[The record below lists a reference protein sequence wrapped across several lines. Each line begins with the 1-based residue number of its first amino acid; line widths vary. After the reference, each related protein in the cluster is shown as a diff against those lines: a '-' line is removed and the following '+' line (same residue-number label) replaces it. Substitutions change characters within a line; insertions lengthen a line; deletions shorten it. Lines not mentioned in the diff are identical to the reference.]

1 MTAPKFAERLRQLRQ
16 GFRTRVERLTR
27 QLIEQAQPKLQALN
41 RFYVHER
48 ALIGRKLA
56 PIRQKWFDPL
66 WVNLAPLLVPAARWI
81 RQRSD
86 EWLFK
91 PLTQLLTRLFPE
103 RMARWGA
110 LSDLT
115 RRRIKVWG
123 AIGLVLL
130 FLILPDQGQ
139 RGSTDALIQDPDI
152 IDITPDSA
160 DLDSPDMASPTW
172 VLNIQPVEV
181 RPFSET
187 LRVTGKVE
195 FDEQRVA
202 RIGASVTGR
211 VIEVVAVPGQEVE
224 PGDVLARINSTEL
237 GQAQLAYLKARAAD
251 ELAQRAAERARILY
265 KEDVIAKADLQR
277 RESEASTAAA
287 ERRAMADQL
296 SVLGMPQKQIDNL
309 GQTGNVN
316 SISAVTAS
324 IPGTVVERRI
334 AQGQV
339 VQPADGLFTVS
350 DLSVVWVTA
359 QVPEQE
365 AYLLAPG
372 QPMKIEVP
380 ALQNRVYE
388 GQLVH
393 VSELV
398 SNDSRTVAARTTID
412 NPDRRLKPG
421 MLATMLI
428 SGTSIDRPVVP
439 ASAVIREDGYDH
451 VFVALSD
458 HQFKLVIVRLGP
470 ESNGVRPVIS
480 GLEPGTRIVTEQA
493 YHLNNERKK
502 RLSGG

>member
-1 MTAPKFAERLRQLRQ
+1 MTTQTFSERLRQNLHLARM
-16 GFRTRVERLTR
+16 GLARLCK
-27 QLIEQAQPKLQALN
+27 QLYQRAKPRLEVLYRFFLQECAA
-41 RFYVHER
+41 VGR
-48 ALIGRKLA
+48 ALKPLL
-56 PIRQKWFDPL
+56 QKWFDPL
-66 WVNLAPLLVPAARWI
+66 WANLEPLLGPLYRWLVL
-81 RQRSD
+81 RLNT
-86 EWLFK
+86 WLIH
-91 PLTQLLTRLFPE
+91 PLTQLLDRVSPKGMQHWRALPEATRQ
-103 RMARWGA
+103 RV
-110 LSDLT
+110 
-115 RRRIKVWG
+115 RIW
-123 AIGLVLL
+123 APIILVLL
-130 FLILPDQGQ
+130 VLALPH
-139 RGSTDALIQDPDI
+139 RGPRSVHDAQIQDPDI
-152 IDITPDSA
+152 IDITPDSME
-160 DLDSPDMASPTW
+160 LDNPIW
-172 VLNIQPVEV
+172 VLNVQPVEV

-187 LRVTGKVE
+187 LRVTGKVA

-211 VIEVVAVPGQEVE
+211 VIDVIAIPGQEVQ

-237 GQAQLAYLKARAAD
+237 GQAQLAFLKARAAD

-339 VQPADGLFTVS
+339 VQPADALFTVS

-372 QPMKIEVP
+372 QPMRIEVP
-380 ALQNRVYE
+380 ALKNRVYE

-398 SNDSRTVAARTTID
+398 SNDSRTVDARTAID
-412 NPDRRLKPG
+412 NPDRQLKPG

-428 SGTSIDRPVVP
+428 SGTAVDRPVVP

-451 VFVALSD
+451 VFVALPNN
-458 HQFKLVIVRLGP
+458 QFKLVIVRLGA
-470 ESNGVRPVIS
+470 ESNGLRPVIS
-480 GLEPGTRIVTEQA
+480 GLEPGALIVTAQA

>member
-1 MTAPKFAERLRQLRQ
+1 MALDRMARQFYL
-16 GFRTRVERLTR
+16 RTRPRL
-27 QLIEQAQPKLQALN
+27 EALWQ
-41 RFYVHER
+41 FYLHER
-48 ALIGRKLA
+48 RLVANKLN
-56 PIRQKWFDPL
+56 PIWQKWIDPL
-66 WVNLAPLLVPAARWI
+66 WANLEPMVMPTVRWTSRYLNEWVLNPLIA
-81 RQRSD
+81 
-86 EWLFK
+86 
-91 PLTQLLTRLFPE
+91 LLNRLFPE
-103 RMARWGA
+103 GMARWHA
-110 LSDLT
+110 LPYGH
-115 RRRIKVWG
+115 RRRITYWG
-123 AIGLVLL
+123 SIALVL
-130 FLILPDQGQ
+130 FVLILPNRAQH
-139 RGSTDALIQDPDI
+139 GSGNDLIQDPDV
-152 IDITPDSA
+152 IDIAPDSLE
-160 DLDSPDMASPTW
+160 LDSPPW
-172 VLNIQPVEV
+172 VLNVQPVEV
-181 RPFSET
+181 RAFSET

-202 RIGASVTGR
+202 RIGSSVTGR
-211 VIEVVAVPGQEVE
+211 VVEVIAIPGQEVA
-224 PGDVLARINSTEL
+224 PGDTLARINSTEL
-237 GQAQLAYLKARAAD
+237 GQAQLAFLKARAAD
-251 ELAQRAAERARILY
+251 ELAQRAVERARILY

-277 RESEASTAAA
+277 RESEAGTASA

-296 SVLGMPQKQIDNL
+296 RVLGMPQQQIETL

-372 QPMKIEVP
+372 QPMRIEVP
-380 ALQNRVYE
+380 ALRNRIYE

-398 SNDSRTVAARTTID
+398 SNDSRTVAARTTIE
-412 NPDRRLKPG
+412 NPDRQLKPG

-428 SGTSIDRPVVP
+428 SGTPVDRPVVP

-451 VFVALSD
+451 VFIELSD
-458 HQFKLVIVRLGP
+458 HQYKLIIVRLGP

-480 GLEPGTRIVTEQA
+480 GIEPGARIVTEQA

-502 RLSGG
+502 RISGG

>member
-1 MTAPKFAERLRQLRQ
+1 MTPENSPHRFQQQRQRLRVTLQRWSQQLSQ
-16 GFRTRVERLTR
+16 HLK
-27 QLIEQAQPKLQALN
+27 PKLRALY
-41 RFYVHER
+41 RFYQHER
-48 ALIGRKLA
+48 VLVGQKLA
-56 PIRQKWFDPL
+56 PLRQKWVDPL
-66 WVNLAPLLVPAARWI
+66 WANLAPLLVPATHGVVQRCNEWVLQPLSTLLSRW
-81 RQRSD
+81 
-86 EWLFK
+86 
-91 PLTQLLTRLFPE
+91 FPQA
-103 RMARWGA
+103 MGRWHA
-110 LSDLT
+110 LPAPT
-115 RRRIKVWG
+115 RRRIKLWVPI
-123 AIGLVLL
+123 A
-130 FLILPDQGQ
+130 LILVALALPESG
-139 RGSTDALIQDPDI
+139 RHGTTDEAAQDPNI
-152 IDITPDSA
+152 IDITPDSH
-160 DLDSPDMASPTW
+160 DLDAPHW
-172 VLNIQPVEV
+172 VLNVQPVEI

-202 RIGASVTGR
+202 RIGSSVTGR
-211 VIEVVAVPGQEVE
+211 VIEVIAIPGQEVE
-224 PGDVLARINSTEL
+224 TGDILARINSTEL

-251 ELAQRAAERARILY
+251 ELAQRAAERARILF

-277 RESEASTAAA
+277 RESEASTASA

-296 SVLGMPQKQIDNL
+296 RVLGMPQKQIDTL

-372 QPMKIEVP
+372 QPMAIEVP
-380 ALQNRVYE
+380 ALRNRTYT

-398 SNDSRTVAARTTID
+398 SNDSRTVSARTTID
-412 NPDRRLKPG
+412 NPDRLLKPG

-428 SGTSIDRPVVP
+428 SANSSDRPVVP

-451 VFVALSD
+451 VFEALSE
-458 HQFKLVIVRLGP
+458 HQFKLVTVRLGP

-480 GLEPGTRIVTEQA
+480 GIEPGARIVTEQA
-493 YHLNNERKK
+493 FHLNNERKK